1 MPPRRSTKSK
11 TLRKPPGKITLSPKR
26 KTARL
31 ETPPPEVVAVEEEIH
46 VVPEDDIPSCLEI
59 QKRATLCSLKQS
71 LQRYYRDDAGDGE
84 LPNDLAVA
92 QLTDLLH
99 GTIER
104 GEGNSCLLLG
114 PRGSGKT
121 LVCYNLL
128 TIPIL
133 DSR

>member
-31 ETPPPEVVAVEEEIH
+31 ETPPPEVVAVEEIH

-59 QKRATLCSLKQS
+59 QKRATLCYLKQS
-71 LQRYYRDDAGDGE
+71 LQRYYRDDADDGE

-121 LVCYNLL
+121 LVGLKL
-128 TIPIL
+128 STIQIL
-133 DSR
+133 DSQ